1 MIGTTFNW
9 AQPSNMF
16 SYFNPST
23 SPDENIPNG
32 IVRKRRQIFVD
43 TTPDENHYNP
53 RKNLHIFE
61 TPTTSSDDSIHSIR
75 RVTLQEVPRVRVLP
89 PPSYAKAVKISPRP
103 IWINSGPP
111 EESNPIQKTPKTHLI
126 TRFDRYS
133 PSLTINV
140 SSRQKVFPPSSI
152 SNESWSCKT
161 DWKYF
166 ESSRTPTLREA
177 RRMENIEND
186 RHMALDNISLGSSR
200 RTSDDHGSVASDS
213 SQIMSMSEQIVRYNS
228 NNNPSSVRKS
238 QSVEDSIM
246 AERETALV
254 VRLERELTEAQSC
267 NHRLNQQLKILANS
281 GNQAI
286 KKELTETKVS

>member
-133 PSLTINV
+133 PSLTIN
-140 SSRQKVFPPSSI
+140 
-152 SNESWSCKT
+152 
-161 DWKYF
+161 
-166 ESSRTPTLREA
+166 
-177 RRMENIEND
+177 
-186 RHMALDNISLGSSR
+186 HMALDNISLGSSR

-267 NHRLNQQLKILANS
+267 VCFLNVSWKKIRLMAQYYSNLLN
-281 GNQAI
+281 
-286 KKELTETKVS
+286 